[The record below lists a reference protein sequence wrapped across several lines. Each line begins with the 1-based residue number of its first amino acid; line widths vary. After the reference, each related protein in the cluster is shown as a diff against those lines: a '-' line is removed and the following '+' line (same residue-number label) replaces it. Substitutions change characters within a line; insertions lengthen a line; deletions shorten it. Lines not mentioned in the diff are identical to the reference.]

1 MKTNA
6 QVANFNVVFGEDEK
20 PMLDYFDNILYPA
33 LTSGVIRSGTDEDDY
48 FLYDVEVI
56 SNKREDAAI
65 IGRIVKRTMLD
76 VLSDLNESGVLIEKD
91 EHYTSAPYSTFVIYL
106 RNHRMLYVPNQKG
119 SPTLV
124 NFRTTVAYILKKYV
138 SDYNSKNEE
147 NLPYALVNV
156 VGVPSSNTI
165 EELLKT
171 VKKINLLTLK
181 FYPLNGDVDFSD
193 MFGMMTTDLRKAVG
207 SKTGKTVLNSPKL
220 VDGVVEVLQQ
230 AGGTIDPVLKVTTS
244 ENSVVRLQDYQMTE
258 KYEMGFDDQSTLE
271 QKREQ
276 IMNKADEISVLQFT
290 NENHDAIYDRN
301 KGKII
306 PFIKKNKGG
315 I

>member
-20 PMLDYFDNILYPA
+20 PMLDYFDNIVYPA
-33 LTSGVIRSGTDEDDY
+33 LTSGVIRSGTEGDDY
-48 FLYDVEVI
+48 FLYDVEVV

-65 IGRIVKRTMLD
+65 IGRIVKRTILD
-76 VLSDLNESGVLIEKD
+76 VLSDLNESGDLIEKD
-91 EHYTSAPYSTFVIYL
+91 EHYSSAPYSTFVIYL

-165 EELLKT
+165 E
-171 VKKINLLTLK
+171 
-181 FYPLNGDVDFSD
+181 
-193 MFGMMTTDLRKAVG
+193 
-207 SKTGKTVLNSPKL
+207 
-220 VDGVVEVLQQ
+220 
-230 AGGTIDPVLKVTTS
+230 
-244 ENSVVRLQDYQMTE
+244 
-258 KYEMGFDDQSTLE
+258 
-271 QKREQ
+271 
-276 IMNKADEISVLQFT
+276 
-290 NENHDAIYDRN
+290 
-301 KGKII
+301 
-306 PFIKKNKGG
+306 
-315 I
+315 